1 MKPENRS
8 LQLLGVT
15 RSKAKMHEY
24 RVPEDYHIKVSRDPA
39 RLFTLS
45 IGMLGDL
52 AVQIIEGIVDENELT
67 QQREYLL
74 FSAHFFDSYLQS
86 RLNED
91 LDSYLLLLGSASY
104 YLSDL
109 PGSSLVLAT
118 QLGARCPNL
127 GGAGLETLLLCLLQ
141 TDFSRD
147 TGEIVGPYSW
157 YVYEIIRLINEYFK
171 EGEGET
177 ELLNCAFRLR
187 KIVYANGTPRQL
199 LFADIV
205 CAVIKKRLANSV
217 WYCLPQYTGI
227 SKDKWQSILQKRMF
241 VREFWPA
248 QHLLGKQ
255 GIFQGKSGVVQM
267 PTSAGKT
274 KATEFIIRSAFLSNR
289 TSLAVIIAPFRAL
302 CHEIKNSLTEAFHN
316 ESVNIDELSDVLQT
330 DLEVDVI
337 LGRRQI
343 LIVTPEKLLYVLRH
357 SPDLARGIG
366 LLIYDE
372 GHQFDSGSRGIT
384 YELLLT
390 SLRSMIPGTVQSVLI
405 SAVISNAGSVGN
417 WLNGEENEVVSG
429 TNLIPTFRTV
439 AFASWVDQ
447 LGRLEFV
454 DQSNPEI
461 GEFFVPRI
469 IEQTRLQLKGRERKE
484 RFFPDKNDG
493 QSIALY
499 FGIKLVLNGSIAIF
513 CGTKSSV
520 TGLCEKVVDAF
531 NRGLS
536 FAKPIECSDQ
546 EEIERLHFLYQC
558 NLGTDAIAT
567 KTANLGIL
575 THHGNTPHGI
585 RLSVEHAMKEGM
597 ARFVICTSTLAQG
610 VNLPIRY
617 LIVTSLYQ
625 GSERIKVRDFHNLIG
640 RTGRSG
646 MHTEG
651 SIIFADPN
659 IYDQRRGFRTNWR
672 WGQVKELLDPTNSEP
687 CASTLFQIFEPLHSD
702 NQEYTITTEI
712 IDFIQDFLEDPQ
724 KVTAQLENIA
734 SEHEDKGF
742 TKKGLE
748 NQMFWKMHI
757 ISSIESYLMAHG
769 DDSVLGDD
777 QIAEL
782 AKGTLAYFLA
792 GDEKKIKV
800 IELFKLLGRNI
811 SKNVPNESRRKA
823 FGKTLYGVRTSM
835 EIEAWLS
842 NNIGLIVKSKDRDK
856 LFSVLWPIIS
866 KNINNGTFKK
876 CDRPDVL
883 MEITLAWI
891 KGQPFQDLFELIS
904 TSGAMLISG
913 SQRRQFNIDHVID
926 IFENALAYEGTLV
939 LGAII
944 ELIEFINPESE
955 GDKEIIDDL
964 KGLQKSLKY
973 GLTSSS
979 EILLYELGFADR
991 VVSQDISSVVDEN
1004 IFLKKALIEEI
1015 KQKKGIIRKLL
1026 KKYPSYFIMILDKI
1040 VTE

>member
-24 RVPEDYHIKVSRDPA
+24 RVPEDYHIKVARDPA

-52 AVQIIEGIVDENELT
+52 AVQIIEGTAGENELT
-67 QQREYLL
+67 QQREHLL

-91 LDSYLLLLGSASY
+91 HESYLLLLGSASY
-104 YLSDL
+104 YLCDL

-118 QLGARCPNL
+118 RLGARCPNL
-127 GGAGLETLLLCLLQ
+127 EGEGLEILLHCLLQ
-141 TDFSRD
+141 ADFSKD
-147 TGEIVGPYSW
+147 TGEIVGPYSR
-157 YVYEIIRLINEYFK
+157 YVYEILRLINEYFK
-171 EGEGET
+171 DGEGAAD
-177 ELLNCAFRLR
+177 LLESAYRLR
-187 KIVYANGTPRQL
+187 ETVYVNGTPRQL

-205 CAVIKKRLANSV
+205 CAVIKKRLTNSV

-227 SKDKWQSILQKRMF
+227 SKDKWKSILQKRTF

-289 TSLAVIIAPFRAL
+289 TSLGVIVAPFRAL
-302 CHEIKNSLTEAFHN
+302 CHEINNSLSEAFHN
-316 ESVNIDELSDVLQT
+316 ESVNIDELSDVLQI

-357 SPDLARGIG
+357 SPELAVGMG

-390 SLRSMIPGTVQSVLI
+390 ALRSMIPGMVQSVLI
-405 SAVISNAGSVGN
+405 SAVISNADSVGS

-429 TNLIPTFRTV
+429 TNLMPTFRTV

-454 DQSNPEI
+454 EQSNPEI

-469 IEQTRLQLKGRERKE
+469 IEQNPLQLKGRERKK
-484 RFFPDKNDG
+484 RFFPDKNNG

-520 TGLCEKVVDAF
+520 SGLCEKIVDAF
-531 NRGLS
+531 DRGLS
-536 FAKPIECSDQ
+536 FTKPIECSDQ

-558 NLGTDAIAT
+558 NLGIDAIAT
-567 KTANLGIL
+567 KAANLGIL

-659 IYDQRRGFRTNWR
+659 IYDQRSEFRTNWR
-672 WGQVKELLDPTNSEP
+672 WRQVKELLEPTNSEP
-687 CASTLFQIFEPLHSD
+687 CASTLLQILEPLHSD
-702 NQEYTITTEI
+702 NQKYTITTEI
-712 IDFIQDFLEDPQ
+712 IDFIQDFLEEPQ
-724 KVTAQLENIA
+724 KVIAQLEDIA
-734 SEHEDKGF
+734 SKHEDKGF
-742 TKKGLE
+742 TRKGLK
-748 NQMFWKMHI
+748 NQMFWKMHN

-769 DDSVLGDD
+769 DDSGFGDE
-777 QIAEL
+777 QIVEL

-792 GDEKKIKV
+792 RDEEKIKV
-800 IELFKLLGRNI
+800 IKLFKLLGRNI
-811 SKNVPNESRRKA
+811 SKKIPNELRRKA

-842 NNIGLIVKSKDRDK
+842 NNIELIVKCKDRDE
-856 LFSVLWPIIS
+856 LLSILWPIIS
-866 KNINNGTFKK
+866 KNIDHSTFKK
-876 CDRPDVL
+876 CDRPNVL
-883 MEITLAWI
+883 KEITLAWL
-891 KGQPFQDLFELIS
+891 KGRPFQDLFDLIS
-904 TSGAMLISG
+904 TSGAMLINS
-913 SQRRQFNIDHVID
+913 SQRRQFNMDHVID
-926 IFENALAYEGTLV
+926 ICENALAYDGTLV
-939 LGAII
+939 LGAIV
-944 ELIEFINPESE
+944 ELIEIVCTE
-955 GDKEIIDDL
+955 GDKDIIDEL

-973 GLTSSS
+973 GLTSSI
-979 EILLYELGFADR
+979 EIMLYELGFADR

-1015 KQKKGIIRKLL
+1015 KQKKEIIRKLL
-1026 KKYPSYFIMILDKI
+1026 KKYPSYFTMVIDKI

>member
-24 RVPEDYHIKVSRDPA
+24 RVPEDYHIKVARDPA

-52 AVQIIEGIVDENELT
+52 AVQIIEGIADENEFT

-104 YLSDL
+104 YLCDL

-118 QLGARCPNL
+118 RLGARCPNL
-127 GGAGLETLLLCLLQ
+127 EGAGLETLLHCLLQ
-141 TDFSRD
+141 ADFSKD
-147 TGEIVGPYSW
+147 TDGIVGPYSW

-171 EGEGET
+171 DGEGDT
-177 ELLNCAFRLR
+177 ELLNSALRLR
-187 KIVYANGTPRQL
+187 EIVYANGTPRQL

-205 CAVIKKRLANSV
+205 CAVIKKRLTNSV

-227 SKDKWQSILQKRMF
+227 SKNKWQSILQKRTF

-302 CHEIKNSLTEAFHN
+302 CHEINNSLTEAFHN

-330 DLEVDVI
+330 DLEIDVI

-357 SPDLARGIG
+357 SPDLAGGIG

-390 SLRSMIPGTVQSVLI
+390 SLRSMIPETVQSVLI
-405 SAVISNAGSVGN
+405 SAVISNASSVGD

-429 TNLIPTFRTV
+429 PNLIPTFRTV

-469 IEQTRLQLKGRERKE
+469 IEQNPLQLKGRERKE

-513 CGTKSSV
+513 CGKKSLVS
-520 TGLCEKVVDAF
+520 GLCEKIVDAF
-531 NRGLS
+531 DRGLS
-536 FAKPIECSDQ
+536 FTKPIECSDQ

-567 KTANLGIL
+567 KAASLGIL

-585 RLSVEHAMKEGM
+585 RLSVEHAMKEGI

-617 LIVTSLYQ
+617 LIITSLYQ

-659 IYDQRRGFRTNWR
+659 VYDQRGRFRESWR
-672 WGQVKELLDPTNSEP
+672 WKQVKELLDPNNSEP
-687 CASTLFQIFEPLHSD
+687 CASTLLQIFEPLHSD
-702 NQEYTITTEI
+702 NREYTITTEI

-724 KVTAQLENIA
+724 KVIKQLEGIA
-734 SEHEDKGF
+734 SEHQDKGF

-748 NQMFWKMHI
+748 NQMFWKMNI
-757 ISSIESYLMAHG
+757 ISSIESYLMANG
-769 DDSVLGDD
+769 DDSNLGDD

-792 GDEKKIKV
+792 GDEEKIKV

-811 SKNVPNESRRKA
+811 SKKVPNESRRKA

-835 EIEAWLS
+835 EIEAWLL
-842 NNIGLIVKSKDRDK
+842 NNVGLVVNCKDRDE
-856 LFSVLWPIIS
+856 LLSVLWPIIS
-866 KNINNGTFKK
+866 KNIDNSTFKK

-883 MEITLAWI
+883 KEITLAWL
-891 KGQPFQDLFELIS
+891 KGQSFQNLFKLIS
-904 TSGAMLISG
+904 TSGAMLITG
-913 SQRRQFNIDHVID
+913 SQRRQLNMDHIID
-926 IFENALAYEGTLV
+926 ICENALTYDGTLV

-944 ELIEFINPESE
+944 ELIEFINSEPE
-955 GDKEIIDDL
+955 GDKDIIDDL

-973 GLTSSS
+973 GLASSQ
-979 EILLYELGFADR
+979 EIMLYELGFADR
-991 VVSQDISSVVDEN
+991 VVSQDISSVIDEN

-1026 KKYPSYFIMILDKI
+1026 NKYPSYFTMILDKI